1 MAPALT
7 HLGRE
12 KTYRIIAEKT
22 SGKGAAKVYFDRF
35 PQPHSVGRATAPTV
49 KKRGYKSD
57 DEGAEK
63 MTQRNIS
70 RVAVFC
76 GSNVGEGDAYVGAA
90 AALGRELAGR
100 RIGLVF
106 GGTMKGLMGVLAD
119 ATLDAGGSAHGVIT
133 RRLLDRGHLHQRLT
147 GHEVAAAMGA
157 RKARMLALA
166 DACIAL
172 PGGIGTLEEM
182 MEAWTLNQLGDVD
195 KPVGLLDV
203 DGFYQPFLGFI
214 DQMVKR
220 GFLPAAHRTSIAVSP
235 DPAALLDALAAQP
248 PITVPKWMS

>member
-1 MAPALT
+1 MT
-7 HLGRE
+7 
-12 KTYRIIAEKT
+12 
-22 SGKGAAKVYFDRF
+22 GAAE
-35 PQPHSVGRATAPTV
+35 T
-49 KKRGYKSD
+49 
-57 DEGAEK
+57 
-63 MTQRNIS
+63 MTERKIS

-76 GSNVGEGDAYVGAA
+76 GSNVGQGDAYVGAA

-100 RIGLVF
+100 RISLVF

-147 GHEVAAAMGA
+147 GHEVAAAMGV
-157 RKARMLALA
+157 RKARMLELA

-172 PGGIGTLEEM
+172 PGGIGTVEEM

-203 DGFYQPFLGFI
+203 EGFYQPFLAFI
-214 DQMVKR
+214 DRMVER

-248 PITVPKWMS
+248 PITVPKWLS

>member
-1 MAPALT
+1 MT
-7 HLGRE
+7 
-12 KTYRIIAEKT
+12 
-22 SGKGAAKVYFDRF
+22 GAAE
-35 PQPHSVGRATAPTV
+35 T
-49 KKRGYKSD
+49 
-57 DEGAEK
+57 
-63 MTQRNIS
+63 MTQRKIS

-76 GSNVGEGDAYVGAA
+76 GSNVGQGDAYVKAA

-100 RIGLVF
+100 HIGLVF

-133 RRLLDRGHLHQRLT
+133 RRLLDRGQLHQRLT
-147 GHEVAAAMGA
+147 GHEVAAAMGV
-157 RKARMLALA
+157 RKARMLELA

-172 PGGIGTLEEM
+172 PGGIGTVEEM

-203 DGFYQPFLGFI
+203 EGFYQPFLAFI
-214 DQMVKR
+214 DRMVER

>member
-1 MAPALT
+1 MT
-7 HLGRE
+7 
-12 KTYRIIAEKT
+12 
-22 SGKGAAKVYFDRF
+22 GAAE
-35 PQPHSVGRATAPTV
+35 T
-49 KKRGYKSD
+49 
-57 DEGAEK
+57 
-63 MTQRNIS
+63 MTQRKIS

-76 GSNVGEGDAYVGAA
+76 GSNVGQGDAYGGAA

-147 GHEVAAAMGA
+147 GHEVAAAMGV
-157 RKARMLALA
+157 RKARMLELA

-172 PGGIGTLEEM
+172 PGGIGTVEEM

-203 DGFYQPFLGFI
+203 DGFYQPFL
-214 DQMVKR
+214 
-220 GFLPAAHRTSIAVSP
+220 
-235 DPAALLDALAAQP
+235 ALLWQILSGTGFPNQLFSDSWVVGFWRGRPWLAGHRIGETSLDAGLSRFWSGWG
-248 PITVPKWMS
+248 IKRDGKCVRSTSRG